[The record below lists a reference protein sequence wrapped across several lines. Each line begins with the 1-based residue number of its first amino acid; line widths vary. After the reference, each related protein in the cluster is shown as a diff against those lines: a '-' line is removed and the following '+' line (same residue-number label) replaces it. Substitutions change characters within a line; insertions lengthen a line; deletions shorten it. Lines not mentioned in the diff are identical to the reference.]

1 MPLALARALCPK
13 AQYHL
18 WDPSGDLRALEKTA
32 VRALNITPLC
42 ALEPEVL
49 EAQRADKLQMLSP
62 LHMGLILDL
71 TGTSRLH
78 KSEELLC
85 SSIQQRF
92 ARVGIEARL
101 ATGPSIGAAWAITRF
116 GGDLGIIP
124 SSANLKEMFAAYPLQ
139 ALRIA
144 QPTQA
149 ALSSIGLHYLGDL
162 LILNRKKI
170 ALRYGVEIIKRIDQ
184 LLGVVNEPILC
195 IQETKPLCVKKHYDI
210 PLHSRA
216 LICTCLLELLVL
228 LFNKLISLKR
238 KAALFCIEVRGKSL
252 QGQIFIQKKEI
263 TLNSA
268 TRSLLHIQS
277 VLTPLIERMS
287 FSGFVDTLIIEA
299 KYLEFSQAEQGSYLD
314 VANLAQL
321 VTNSKEFINS
331 LVTQLGNKHVCLLQ
345 LQKSH
350 IPEKSF
356 SYCPIP
362 AQHAPQIISRDRLSL
377 FTAERPSH
385 LLKQPEP
392 IIALAMLPDRAPVRI
407 VWREE
412 ELKVVQALGPEKIAA
427 EWWNTNALQMG
438 EREYFRLLDMKGRWL
453 WVFRDNASQQWF
465 MHGMWQ

>member
-13 AQYHL
+13 AQYQL
-18 WDPSGDLRALEKTA
+18 WDPNNDLHALEKAA

-42 ALEPEVL
+42 ALETEVL
-49 EAQRADKLQMLSP
+49 EAQRADKLHTLSP
-62 LHMGLILDL
+62 LYMGLILDL
-71 TGTSRLH
+71 TGTGRLY
-78 KSEELLC
+78 KSENILC

-92 ARVGIEARL
+92 ERVGIEARL
-101 ATGPSIGAAWAITRF
+101 AIGPSIGAAWAISRF
-116 GGDLGIIP
+116 GKDVSIIS

-144 QPTQA
+144 EPTQA
-149 ALSSIGLHYLGDL
+149 ALSSIGLHYIGDL
-162 LILNRKKI
+162 LALNRKKI
-170 ALRYGVEIIKRIDQ
+170 ALRFGIEIIKRLDQ
-184 LLGVVNEPILC
+184 LLSVVNEPIVC
-195 IQETKPLCVKKHYDI
+195 IQETKPLRVKKQYDI

-228 LFNKLISLKR
+228 LFNKLILLKR

-287 FSGFVDTLIIEA
+287 FSGFVDTLIVEA
-299 KYLEFSQAEQGSYLD
+299 KHLEYSQAEQGSYLD
-314 VANLAQL
+314 VANLTQL

-331 LVTQLGNKHVCLLQ
+331 LVTQLGNKHVCLIQ

-356 SYCPIP
+356 NYCPIP
-362 AQHAPQIISRDRLSL
+362 PKHSPQIISREKLSL

-392 IIALAMLPDRAPVRI
+392 ITALAMLPDKAPVRI

-412 ELKVVQALGPEKIAA
+412 ELKVVQAFGPEKIAA
-427 EWWNTNALQMG
+427 EWWNTNATQIS

-453 WVFRDNASQQWF
+453 WVFRDSASQQWF